1 MSAGCK
7 VEAVRDGVGGGQRMV
22 LDVPEEVPLELR
34 FNGTAYATMMVTPDD
49 LDDFVMGFSLT
60 EAIIENGE
68 AIKGL
73 TVVSQEGGL
82 VADVQLHGAD
92 YAALLRGGERAIPG
106 RTGCG
111 ICGVR
116 TLDEARRALNPSPPG
131 PQIAFS
137 AIQAALAALDDQK
150 SGNAARRGVHAAAFC
165 SADGTISHIREDV
178 GRHNALDKLIGALLR
193 APEKLDVA
201 DGFCLVT
208 SRCSYEMVQKA
219 VRAGFSTLV
228 AISAPTALALRVAEE
243 AGLTVIALARKD
255 GCFRFETGQALA
267 QEIAV

>member
-7 VEAVRDGVGGGQRMV
+7 VKAVLDGVGGGQAMV

-34 FNGTAYATMMVTPDD
+34 FNGTAYSTMMVTPDD
-49 LDDFVMGFSLT
+49 LDDFVTGFSLT
-60 EAIIENGE
+60 EAIVENGE

-82 VADVQLHGAD
+82 VADVHLHGAD

-116 TLDEARRALNPSPPG
+116 TLDEARRALDPAPSG
-131 PQIAFS
+131 PEIDFG
-137 AIQAALAALDDQK
+137 AIQAALEALDDPK

-178 GRHNALDKLIGALLR
+178 GRHNALDKLIGALVR
-193 APEKLDVA
+193 TPKRVDVA

-255 GCFRFETGQALA
+255 GCFRFETRQALA

>member
-7 VEAVRDGVGGGQRMV
+7 VEAVRDGVGGGQAMV

-49 LDDFVMGFSLT
+49 LDDFVTGFSLT

-73 TVVSQEGGL
+73 TVVLQEGGL
-82 VADVQLHGAD
+82 VADVHLHGAD

-116 TLDEARRALNPSPPG
+116 TLDEARRALDAAPSG
-131 PQIAFS
+131 PEIEFRG
-137 AIQAALAALDDQK
+137 IQAALTALDDPK
-150 SGNAARRGVHAAAFC
+150 SSNAARRGVHAAAFC

-193 APEKLDVA
+193 APESVDVA

-255 GCFRFETGQALA
+255 GCFRFEMRQAVA
-267 QEIAV
+267 QEMAV